1 MSNPPQT
8 HTDLN
13 ENLATDIV
21 RGVKDEFDRLDCLVE
36 DPNPLKI
43 SSINV
48 SLDSQFKRS
57 KHFSYSDKKQKEKI
71 NDSNLQDDALTLDNH
86 AKQSSSGGH
95 QSFMLVM
102 EEAVQ
107 NEEPFQVNNHEA
119 EEEVDQD
126 LEIDSNEDKVLHH
139 QKMGNMIVQKKNTTG
154 GGVSPTEE
162 ELYFDPPE
170 AEVSSDKGY
179 FEKKRPSL
187 ANSFLRQAACYEY
200 KDDIKKVSI
209 NFNSSHIQ

>member
-13 ENLATDIV
+13 ENLATDIA

-71 NDSNLQDDALTLDNH
+71 NDSNL
-86 AKQSSSGGH
+86 
-95 QSFMLVM
+95 
-102 EEAVQ
+102 
-107 NEEPFQVNNHEA
+107 
-119 EEEVDQD
+119 
-126 LEIDSNEDKVLHH
+126 
-139 QKMGNMIVQKKNTTG
+139 
-154 GGVSPTEE
+154 
-162 ELYFDPPE
+162 
-170 AEVSSDKGY
+170 
-179 FEKKRPSL
+179 
-187 ANSFLRQAACYEY
+187 
-200 KDDIKKVSI
+200 
-209 NFNSSHIQ
+209 